1 MTRLSGA
8 LADRSKAMTPTEV
21 TNGLALPYVAIAVA
35 GKGGAVA
42 ILLMVFMAVTS
53 TLSAQVIAVSSIVA
67 FDGYRTYWN
76 VNATNKDVILWSR
89 VGVIIFG
96 LVAAGLTTVFHYVG
110 IDMGWTLYMIGK
122 KFRLTLRERVK
133 LTNLKV

>member
-1 MTRLSGA
+1 
-8 LADRSKAMTPTEV
+8 MTPTEV
-21 TNGLALPYVAIAVA
+21 TNGLALPYTAIAVA

-122 KFRLTLRERVK
+122 KSRLALGKDV
-133 LTNLKV
+133 